1 MSSKLETT
9 IAETGHTKN
18 CYPLSAQIKTKTK
31 LCYVVKML
39 EVVPK
44 NVKFYRILA
53 NVIIMLN
60 I

>member
-39 EVVPK
+39 EVLPK
-44 NVKFYRILA
+44 NVKYYRILA
-53 NVIIMLN
+53 DVMLMLN
-60 I
+60 F